1 MICIGLNFIT
11 ESVLF
16 RSLKTDHLR
25 QQSIEKR
32 TGNKKLKIVVASRR
46 VMLYITG
53 IKCKKDLEHQSEYKV
68 GMNMQVTYKTT
79 AKGKVTGATGTLLG
93 HFVF

>member
-1 MICIGLNFIT
+1 VITLTRFLLNANA
-11 ESVLF
+11 
-16 RSLKTDHLR
+16 LKTVTVKPILV
-25 QQSIEKR
+25 KR
-32 TGNKKLKIVVASRR
+32 LKKLKIVVASRR
-46 VMLYITG
+46 VLLYITG